1 MVLMTSSRS
10 PVPLTHPWR
19 HPVSRWYLL
28 PVVERLAVLAARG
41 KVPPTGI
48 TLAGLFLAGLG
59 TWGVVWREWSLPV
72 AAFCFWAAWLCDRL
86 DGAVARASG
95 RSSAWGARLDACC
108 DEAADLL
115 AQVTLAVAVHRAGW
129 PVAAWGLLT
138 TFAVC
143 KGVFLWWNLR
153 SGGTSPRRSQSGNE
167 TQETTVR
174 GHRLPS
180 GGQKTGK
187 AIGCPGNKEQTAH
200 DPPGLKA
207 GGSSQEPGEGQRVSQ
222 DANENTTPPAQR
234 TGLLELARCL
244 YHLGGNADVRWH
256 GVFAAM
262 VLNGP
267 LVGLAYAAGYFA
279 LRVLVGGAKR
289 MIRASTFPPWGFAFG
304 RPFPARGPGGT
315 IP

>member
-10 PVPLTHPWR
+10 PAPLTQPWR

-28 PVVERLAVLAARG
+28 PGVERLAVLAARG
-41 KVPPTGI
+41 KVPPAGL
-48 TLAGLFLAGLG
+48 TLAGLLLAGLG
-59 TWGVVWREWSLPV
+59 TWGVVWREWSLH
-72 AAFCFWAAWLCDRL
+72 AAALCFWAAWVCDRL

-115 AQVTLAVAVHRAGW
+115 AQVTLATAVHRAGW
-129 PVAAWGLLT
+129 PTAAWGLLA

-153 SGGTSPRRSQSGNE
+153 PGGVSVGPSQSSNGTPE
-167 TQETTVR
+167 TIAR
-174 GHRLPS
+174 GHRPPS

-187 AIGCPGNKEQTAH
+187 AIGCPGNQEQAA
-200 DPPGLKA
+200 PGFSELKA
-207 GGSSQEPGEGQRVSQ
+207 RDSQRDPGKGQRASQ
-222 DANENTTPPAQR
+222 DANENPTPPAQR
-234 TGLLELARCL
+234 TGLLELVRRL
-244 YHLGGNADVRWH
+244 YHWGGNADLRWH
-256 GVFAAM
+256 GGFAAM
-262 VLNGP
+262 VLSQP
-267 LVGLAYAAGYFA
+267 LAGLAYAAGYFA

-289 MIRASTFPPWGFAFG
+289 MAWASTFSPWGFAFG
-304 RPFPARGPGGT
+304 RPFPAREPRGT